1 MKIAE
6 LLTLMGHLSV
16 GNDNITPTERAIF
29 LQYLNL
35 AHLEL
40 YQETANFNQ
49 DLLIM
54 ENLANEEQARLEGT
68 NTVKLSRMPYL
79 VSSVYVLT
87 NKQKLSRLS
96 LGEAIE
102 NDPDLSS
109 RGTPSAYFV
118 QKDTI
123 RFVPTQTTAIPVIV
137 WYVPQPK
144 TLAEAMEEGD
154 IPYPVAY
161 HPVLADGAL
170 YYLFQEEG
178 GFKNTQKELEARERW
193 KTGKS
198 KLLSYLHN
206 SSSQSFSTF
215 SSI

>member
-1 MKIAE
+1 MRVSE

-16 GNDNITPTERAIF
+16 GNDNITPSERAIF

-49 DLLIM
+49 DLLLM
-54 ENLANEEQARLEGT
+54 ENLATEQGS

-87 NKQKLSRLS
+87 HKRKLTRLS
-96 LGEAIE
+96 VGEAIE
-102 NDPDLSS
+102 NDPDSS
-109 RGTPSAYFV
+109 SKGTPCAYFI
-118 QKDTI
+118 QKNI
-123 RFVPTQTTAIPVIV
+123 LSFVPPQPALTSAIV
-137 WYVPQPK
+137 WYVPQPSAL
-144 TLAEAMEEGD
+144 TEETEEVD
-154 IPYPVAY
+154 IPYPIAY

-178 GFKNTQKELEARERW
+178 GFKNTQKENEAKARW
-193 KTGKS
+193 ETGKS
-198 KLLSYLHN
+198 KLLSYLY
-206 SSSQSFSTF
+206 SSSDQTFSTF